1 MDAVS
6 SWTARIGRVVS
17 PAGDT
22 ASKQLYFA
30 AIMLGYTVL
39 ISLSHVEMVLTGQ
52 FLAALGV
59 LLVATALAVV
69 IRWEELRPLWGA
81 LVPVLDMVAVALVR
95 DLMRESSMA
104 VSLLVLIP
112 VLWMAARL
120 RMTGVSIAVLAVT
133 VLIAAPSLARADAID
148 SLTITHSLLLP
159 FIVLQVGMLVVGA
172 LKLLDGQHRKLTS
185 ALEEKA
191 ALLEAAATSEQ
202 LLKNVIDSV
211 GVGIVVVDR
220 DGHDVLM
227 NSAQQRI
234 HQISSP
240 EGNDDPNEAEL
251 TLRYPGTTTPLP
263 PDQRP
268 VRRAVLQET
277 YSNYLVSVGPAGV
290 AGTTF
295 AASARQI
302 LDRRGERDS
311 AVVVFS
317 DVSSYI
323 EMVRSQQR
331 FVAAVSHE
339 LRTPLTS
346 VIGYLEMA
354 QDTPELPPKA
364 ASYLEVAHRNAEQL
378 LLIAQDLLAD
388 QVARSGTQKLTL
400 RPHRLSA
407 IAEQVVE
414 DFALRAEQEGITV
427 VQDVEQTPE
436 LSLDAPRLQ
445 QAVGNLLSNALKY
458 TPAGGTVRVQTRVR
472 QNEVELCVTDT
483 GIGMSDQEQANL
495 FTDYYRTETAR
506 DRHIPGHGIG
516 LSLTRRLVVAH
527 GGQISVR
534 SRPGEGS
541 TFTLRFAQRPEGG
554 ADGTA

>member
-6 SWTARIGRVVS
+6 SWTARLGRVAS
-17 PAGDT
+17 PVGGT

-59 LLVATALAVV
+59 LLVATVLAVV

-202 LLKNVIDSV
+202 LLKNVIESV

-240 EGNDDPNEAEL
+240 EGNDDPSEAEL

-263 PDQRP
+263 ADQRP

-302 LDRRGERDS
+302 LDRRGERDG
-311 AVVVFS
+311 AVAVFS

-354 QDTPELPPKA
+354 QDTPELPPEA